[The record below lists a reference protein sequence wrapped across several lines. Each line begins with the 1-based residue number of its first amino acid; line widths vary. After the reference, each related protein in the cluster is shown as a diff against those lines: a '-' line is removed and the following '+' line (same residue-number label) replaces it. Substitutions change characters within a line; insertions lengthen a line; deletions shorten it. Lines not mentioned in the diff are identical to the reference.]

1 MPSFHLFKL
10 IILRDAGANNL
21 HIYTEVKQDLRGE
34 HSLSFLDDGSGMDP
48 IEVAKLIQFGSSN
61 KRGQLDRNLI
71 GQYGNG
77 LKSGSMRIGNDM
89 M

>member
-48 IEVAKLIQFGSSN
+48 IEVAKL
-61 KRGQLDRNLI
+61 
-71 GQYGNG
+71 
-77 LKSGSMRIGNDM
+77 RI
-89 M
+89 